1 MTKTMM
7 AAMLAAVTF
16 VAPSAYAQ
24 FAPLSGKGV
33 PTITAQDRQAQEAWW
48 AARAS
53 RHTGKRIAACMA
65 MPECSDRRM
74 MPAAPSD
81 QG

>member
-1 MTKTMM
+1 MTKTIM
-7 AAMLAAVTF
+7 AAMLAAATF

-24 FAPLSGKGV
+24 SAAFSGKGV
-33 PTITAQDRQAQEAWW
+33 PTISAQEREAQESWW
-48 AARAS
+48 AARAA
-53 RHTGKRIAACMA
+53 RHTGRRVAACMA

-74 MPAAPSD
+74 TPAAPSN